1 MIRDGAATNTI
12 AFQSVFV
19 IFENHM
25 HHGGMHSLNSDI
37 VVRLYIRTE
46 SYYNIEQWLY
56 AAIHTI
62 Y

>member
-1 MIRDGAATNTI
+1 MVMIRDGAATNTI

-37 VVRLYIRTE
+37 VVRLYAHKATTTL
-46 SYYNIEQWLY
+46 SNGY
-56 AAIHTI
+56 AIHTTH
-62 Y
+62 